1 MRWARHSA
9 YQGQHSS
16 HLSPSKYHWLNYD
29 DDKFDRIFAMQRAA
43 ARGTELHE
51 LAAHLIKLGIPLRQN
66 GTTLSLYVNDAIG
79 YRMRPEQLLVYS
91 PNAFGQCDA
100 ISFRPE
106 KRSKGKPVLRVH
118 DLKTGSSLTSFK
130 QLECYC
136 ALFCLEYLENPFD
149 IMMEARIYQNDDF
162 KIHLPDP
169 DDIMHI
175 MQRYKYLD
183 KRVDRLINEED
194 EL

>member
-1 MRWARHSA
+1 
-9 YQGQHSS
+9 
-16 HLSPSKYHWLNYD
+16 
-29 DDKFDRIFAMQRAA
+29 MQRAA
-43 ARGTELHE
+43 ARGTELHD
-51 LAAHLIKLGIPLRQN
+51 LAAQLIKQGVPLRSN
-66 GTTLSLYVNDAIG
+66 GTTLSLYVNDGIG

-118 DLKTGSSLTSFK
+118 DLKTGSSLASFK

-162 KIHLPDP
+162 KIHIPDP

-183 KRVDRLINEED
+183 KRVDRLIAEED

>member
-1 MRWARHSA
+1 
-9 YQGQHSS
+9 
-16 HLSPSKYHWLNYD
+16 
-29 DDKFDRIFAMQRAA
+29 MQRAA
-43 ARGTELHE
+43 QRGSELHD
-51 LAAHLIKLGIPLRQN
+51 LAAKLIKLGVPLRQN

-79 YRMRPEQLLVYS
+79 YRMRPEQMLVYT

-100 ISFRPE
+100 ISFR
-106 KRSKGKPVLRVH
+106 KRELRIH
-118 DLKTGSSLTSFK
+118 DLKTGGSLTSMK
-130 QLECYC
+130 QLECYA

-149 IMMEARIYQNDDF
+149 IKMELRIYQNDAYRV
-162 KIHLPDP
+162 HLPDP

-183 KRVDRLINEED
+183 KRVLKLMAEED